1 MTTAARAAATSPFR
15 LITLSS
21 SCVWLPA
28 QGLEALLRHVGATV
42 AVFRKDATTRALPGE
57 GRRGPG
63 LFSGPNSYAPL
74 SGAGARFRT
83 TQPSARPTGRLRHRA
98 RSSRSRT
105 TDCDPLQ
112 RLCTNY
118 EN

>member
-28 QGLEALLRHVGATV
+28 QALEALLRHVGATV

-74 SGAGARFRT
+74 SGRGARFREKAWA
-83 TQPSARPTGRLRHRA
+83 PLLRDLRA
-98 RSSRSRT
+98 RGWISVEDFALWRSR
-105 TDCDPLQ
+105 PVGSAL
-112 RLCTNY
+112 RWV
-118 EN
+118 